1 MAKKEKKYQDEDQ
14 TKEGGEKK
22 NGKPFW
28 KKWWFWL
35 IIIVVLVASCSGSGS
50 DEEDATTETGSAA
63 IEQTAEDETDE
74 GTEEEEEA
82 EAEEDAAVTYSIKA
96 SDTEL
101 DFEFKEATEEG
112 VTFTATGTAEGVQL
126 VLTDASIEVDGETYY
141 VEYNEE
147 ADEYESEVSILADGD
162 DEGYMIYIEE
172 GETVDLTFY
181 VPDNP
186 EFDSMVITYD
196 CSVRGVGLDLTT
208 ELYEYEDV
216 TMKITKD

>member
-1 MAKKEKKYQDEDQ
+1 M
-14 TKEGGEKK
+14 
-22 NGKPFW
+22 
-28 KKWWFWL
+28 
-35 IIIVVLVASCSGSGS
+35 
-50 DEEDATTETGSAA
+50 
-63 IEQTAEDETDE
+63 
-74 GTEEEEEA
+74 
-82 EAEEDAAVTYSIKA
+82 TYSIKA

-147 ADEYESEVSILADGD
+147 ADKYESEVSILADGD

-172 GETVDLTFY
+172 GETVELTFY